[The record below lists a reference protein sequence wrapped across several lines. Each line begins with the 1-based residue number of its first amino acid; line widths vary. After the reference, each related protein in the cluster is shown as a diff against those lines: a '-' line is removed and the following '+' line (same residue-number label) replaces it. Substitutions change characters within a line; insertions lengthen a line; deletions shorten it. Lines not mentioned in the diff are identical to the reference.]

1 MHSNNNKISHPTHLT
16 QSHMTLELDSGGLR
30 IKDFCKQG
38 KKCHLKDPEAYQEE
52 KMDGFPLKWCFKNSK
67 AILIKSP
74 DLLYHWPS
82 RAPVTLMEETIYQN
96 PIYFK
101 TLSAGL
107 CSLPFFF

>member
-1 MHSNNNKISHPTHLT
+1 
-16 QSHMTLELDSGGLR
+16 MTLEFDSGGPR

-38 KKCHLKDPEAYQEE
+38 KKCHLNDPEAYQEE

-82 RAPVTLMEETIYQN
+82 QAPVTLMEETIYQN

-107 CSLPFFF
+107 CSFPFFF